1 MKRMLAVILILMM
14 CCACAA
20 ESIAEIPSVSFQ
32 AYSQS
37 FVGLT
42 EEIWKADDVEL
53 IQMISPEEG
62 VTVSAC
68 LSTADVAAL
77 TVEFPCDQ
85 ITDSVRAA
93 IANLGWLSVE
103 AIEQVMALEDDAQL
117 EIEGCIVYRVHGENR
132 DAFSICPAEMVG
144 GMVWQPIHGGKKLH
158 TEIECSGMDVS
169 RMITEEAAELT
180 GWEDCKRCD
189 LEEDASKEAAE

>member
-1 MKRMLAVILILMM
+1 MKKMLAVMLLMMM
-14 CCACAA
+14 CCACTA
-20 ESIAEIPSVSFQ
+20 ESIAEIPSVSFET
-32 AYSQS
+32 YSQS
-37 FVGLT
+37 FAGLT
-42 EEIWKADDVEL
+42 EEEWKADEVEL

-68 LSTADVAAL
+68 LSAADVAAL

-103 AIEQVMALEDDAQL
+103 AIEQVMTLEDDARL

-158 TEIECSGMDVS
+158 MEIECSGMDVS
-169 RMITEEAAELT
+169 RMITADAAELT

-189 LEEDASKEAAE
+189 VEEEDAQETAE